1 MAHRYEGF
9 SENPQD
15 GNFFPLSLRAA
26 GLCGTDNCRAHLVW
40 RRKNQQGSYGDPWGE
55 GENGFERIV
64 SPLWNF
70 YIDGREAGVAWHGHH
85 WLSPGVVGAGCTI
98 SEILHLSLR
107 SGWVCRTWV
116 DLSVRVF

>member
-15 GNFFPLSLRAA
+15 GNFFPLSLWAA
-26 GLCGTDNCRAHLVW
+26 GLCGTDNCGAYLVW

-70 YIDGREAGVAWHGHH
+70 YIDRRQELLGMATIGCHQELLVLAAPFMCYCISASDLGGSAE
-85 WLSPGVVGAGCTI
+85 PGWTY
-98 SEILHLSLR
+98 R
-107 SGWVCRTWV
+107 
-116 DLSVRVF
+116 